1 MEDIIKLTIYAKI
14 DQLMTSDGM
23 QCLLVTSEDGEKYNL
38 KSENELQDVFV
49 GCIYEFEIAK
59 YLNSEKNNGYIIK
72 YVHIT
77 EIEDID
83 KLNKIYRK
91 FIEGSIMDYSE
102 LKSGIDGY
110 INKIDNKVLLD
121 ITKAII
127 DTYEHDFYLY
137 PAASKLHHAYVGGLA
152 YHTLGML
159 GMVDGLCNSFPYLD
173 KNLLYAGC
181 ILHDIGKVIEFSGV
195 EKTEYT
201 IKGQLLGHL
210 LMGCNIV
217 ELVADDMGY
226 RDTEEVLMLTHMIAS
241 HHGVTQF
248 GAIRRPATAEA
259 AMLWYID
266 SIDSK
271 FRVLGEELE
280 KTKPGQFTEPVGVM
294 DRVKFYKHK

>member
-1 MEDIIKLTIYAKI
+1 MDEILKLTIYAKV

-23 QCLLVTSEDGEKYNL
+23 QCLLVTADDGEKYNL
-38 KSENELQDVFV
+38 KSENMLEDIFV

-59 YLNSEKNNGYIIK
+59 YLNSEKNNGYITK
-72 YVHIT
+72 YMHIT
-77 EIEDID
+77 EIEDTL
-83 KLNKIYRK
+83 KLNDIYRK
-91 FIEGSIMDYSE
+91 FIDGAKLDYSK
-102 LKSGIDGY
+102 LKAGIEEY
-110 INKIDNKVLLD
+110 INKIDNKVLYD
-121 ITKAII
+121 ITSTII
-127 DTYEHDFYLY
+127 NSYEHDFYLY

-152 YHTLGML
+152 YHTFGML

-201 IKGQLLGHL
+201 VKGQLLGHL

-248 GAIRRPATAEA
+248 GAIRKPATAEA